1 MRKTKIVATVG
12 PASRSDEKLRELVE
26 AGVDVFRLN
35 MSHGDQAGHAEVIR
49 LIRQISSELS
59 LSTAILVDLQGP
71 KIRLGGMQG
80 DLPVFLRAR
89 QKFVLTT
96 NEVEGSP
103 EKASISYK
111 LLPQEVKPGDRI
123 LVDDGLVELEVESA
137 TSSEINTRVLFDGTL
152 KSHKG
157 VNFPDSPL
165 SIPAVTQK
173 DVRDIQF
180 ATVNEVDYLALSFV
194 RSAAD
199 ILNAKETIAD
209 FSKSKRLIPIIAKIE
224 KPQALDDI
232 DKILNVADG
241 IMVAR
246 GDLGVEVATERVPML
261 QKSLIAACL
270 KVAKPVITATQ
281 MLESMT
287 HFPRPTRAEASDVA
301 NAILDGT
308 DAVMLS
314 AETASG
320 QFPVESVRTM
330 DRIVRYTEDSSK
342 PFARY
347 DERRGS
353 FSFLPTF
360 SHSACH
366 AAMIA
371 ANQLGVTKILVFT
384 ESGSTAGIL
393 ASLRPD
399 QIILAFTPH
408 FEVYRRMSLLRGV
421 VPVRMDHVSDPAT
434 MIQTAEKIVLAKQ
447 LAEPEEIIIIVA
459 GVLQI
464 SGATNIIK
472 IHRVGEMQD

>member
-12 PASRSDEKLRELVE
+12 PASRSDDKLRELMQ
-26 AGVDVFRLN
+26 AGVNVFRLN
-35 MSHGDQAGHAEVIR
+35 MSHGDQADHA
-49 LIRQISSELS
+49 
-59 LSTAILVDLQGP
+59 TAIQSIRRIAIELFLPIAILIDLQGP
-71 KIRLGGMQG
+71 KIRLGAMQ
-80 DLPVFLRAR
+80 DDNPVSLRAG

-96 NEVEGSP
+96 EAAAGSS

-123 LVDDGLVELEVESA
+123 LVDDGLVELEVVSA
-137 TSSEINTRVLFDGTL
+137 THVEIITKVLFDGTL

-165 SIPAVTQK
+165 SIPAVTEK

-180 ATVNEVDYLALSFV
+180 ALANEADYLALSFV
-194 RSAAD
+194 RSADD
-199 ILNAKETIAD
+199 ILLAKEAM
-209 FSKSKRLIPIIAKIE
+209 KSLSEGARLIPIIAKIE
-224 KPQALDDI
+224 KPQALNEI
-232 DKILNVADG
+232 EKILAADDG

-270 KVAKPVITATQ
+270 KVSKPVITATQ

-287 HFPRPTRAEASDVA
+287 RVPRPTRAEASDVA

-308 DAVMLS
+308 DALMLS

-320 QFPVESVRTM
+320 QFPLESVQTM
-330 DRIVRYTEDSSK
+330 NRIACYTEESSN
-342 PFARY
+342 PFVRY
-347 DERRGS
+347 DERRRS
-353 FSFLPTF
+353 LNFLPTF

-371 ANQLGVTKILVFT
+371 ANQLGVKKILVFT

-399 QIILAFTPH
+399 QMILAFTPH
-408 FEVYRRMSLLRGV
+408 SEVCRRMCLLRGV
-421 VPVRMDHVSDPAT
+421 VPVKMDHVSNPAA
-434 MIQTAEKIVLAKQ
+434 MIQTAEKILLARQ
-447 LAEPEEIIIIVA
+447 LAEPEETIIIVA
-459 GVLQI
+459 GVLQV
-464 SGATNIIK
+464 SGATNMIK
-472 IHRVGEMQD
+472 IHRVGEMQG